1 MCANDPYT
9 SSCKRKTP
17 LLSVCLCFTP
27 LEAERCAS
35 VASSPPCGPVE
46 LPSPRAD
53 LFSCPSL
60 RRTRRDNAWSPRP
73 RSGRKPN
80 GRAAEPPPEPS
91 PSHVPR
97 CKRAISPTYAAK
109 PGLTCTATCRFLC
122 RTASDQ
128 ARRAS
133 GRWPKGASE
142 PPASFRGAGRPVLC
156 QSRFN
161 SERQPMCCKN
171 AGLAVP
177 ARSGGAFR
185 GGDKTRTGI
194 TPRRSSGRSVGR
206 DRRPPKT
213 AKPTFL
219 QHIVW
224 RSRAAEHCRAVGR
237 TAWTRIDSHDNLKA
251 APARRAAS
259 PTSIIAGGENRLP
272 PPTPNRAADFVMG
285 AILRPTRPRPAEP
298 AGRETTAEG
307 RAAASLSANGIPTAS
322 PDAHKHFT

>member
-1 MCANDPYT
+1 MR
-9 SSCKRKTP
+9 KRRIIP
-17 LLSVCLCFTP
+17 LL
-27 LEAERCAS
+27 
-35 VASSPPCGPVE
+35 VARWSSPLPGPICFHA
-46 LPSPRAD
+46 P
-53 LFSCPSL
+53 L
-60 RRTRRDNAWSPRP
+60 RRTRRDNVWSPRP
-73 RSGRKPN
+73 RSGRKLN

-91 PSHVPR
+91 PGHVPR
-97 CKRAISPTYAAK
+97 CERAISPTYAAK
-109 PGLTCTATCRFLC
+109 PGLTCTAACRFLC

-142 PPASFRGAGRPVLC
+142 PPASFRGAGRPELC

-161 SERQPMCCKN
+161 SERHTMCCKN

-185 GGDKTRTGI
+185 GGDKARTGI

-224 RSRAAEHCRAVGR
+224 RSRAAEQACAYKR
-237 TAWTRIDSHDNLKA
+237 
-251 APARRAAS
+251 
-259 PTSIIAGGENRLP
+259 
-272 PPTPNRAADFVMG
+272 
-285 AILRPTRPRPAEP
+285 
-298 AGRETTAEG
+298 
-307 RAAASLSANGIPTAS
+307 
-322 PDAHKHFT
+322 FT

>member
-1 MCANDPYT
+1 M
-9 SSCKRKTP
+9 
-17 LLSVCLCFTP
+17 
-27 LEAERCAS
+27 
-35 VASSPPCGPVE
+35 E

-91 PSHVPR
+91 PGHVPR
-97 CKRAISPTYAAK
+97 CERAISPTYAAK
-109 PGLTCTATCRFLC
+109 PGLTCTAACRFLC

-142 PPASFRGAGRPVLC
+142 PPASFRGAGRPELC

-177 ARSGGAFR
+177 ARSGDAFR
-185 GGDKTRTGI
+185 GGDKARTGI

-224 RSRAAEHCRAVGR
+224 RSRAAGHCRAVGR
-237 TAWTRIDSHDNLKA
+237 AAWTRIDSHDNQGRHSL
-251 APARRAAS
+251 PIPRLDAS
-259 PTSIIAGGENRLP
+259 ETPDGEKSIRLSFDKINPRIA
-272 PPTPNRAADFVMG
+272 MG
-285 AILRPTRPRPAEP
+285 SHLRPR
-298 AGRETTAEG
+298 
-307 RAAASLSANGIPTAS
+307 
-322 PDAHKHFT
+322 

>member
-9 SSCKRKTP
+9 SSCKRKAP

-35 VASSPPCGPVE
+35 VASSPSLWPGGAP
-46 LPSPRAD
+46 LSPGR
-53 LFSCPSL
+53 S
-60 RRTRRDNAWSPRP
+60 RRDNVWSPRP
-73 RSGRKPN
+73 RSGRKLN

-91 PSHVPR
+91 PGHVPR
-97 CKRAISPTYAAK
+97 CERAISPTYAAK
-109 PGLTCTATCRFLC
+109 PGLTCTAACRFLC

-142 PPASFRGAGRPVLC
+142 PPASFRGAGRPELC

-161 SERQPMCCKN
+161 SERHTMCCKN

-185 GGDKTRTGI
+185 GGDKARTGI

-224 RSRAAEHCRAVGR
+224 RSRAAEQACAYKR
-237 TAWTRIDSHDNLKA
+237 
-251 APARRAAS
+251 
-259 PTSIIAGGENRLP
+259 
-272 PPTPNRAADFVMG
+272 
-285 AILRPTRPRPAEP
+285 
-298 AGRETTAEG
+298 
-307 RAAASLSANGIPTAS
+307 
-322 PDAHKHFT
+322 FT

>member
-1 MCANDPYT
+1 MR
-9 SSCKRKTP
+9 KRRIIP
-17 LLSVCLCFTP
+17 LLVARWSSP
-27 LEAERCAS
+27 LPGPILFHAPRFVEPAETMHGARAHAAAERQS
-35 VASSPPCGPVE
+35 
-46 LPSPRAD
+46 
-53 LFSCPSL
+53 
-60 RRTRRDNAWSPRP
+60 
-73 RSGRKPN
+73 

>member
-1 MCANDPYT
+1 MR
-9 SSCKRKTP
+9 KRRIIP
-17 LLSVCLCFTP
+17 LLVARWSSPLPGPICFHAPRFVEPAETMHGARAHAAAARRT
-27 LEAERCAS
+27 AERQN
-35 VASSPPCGPVE
+35 
-46 LPSPRAD
+46 
-53 LFSCPSL
+53 L
-60 RRTRRDNAWSPRP
+60 RL
-73 RSGRKPN
+73 
-80 GRAAEPPPEPS
+80 EPS

-97 CKRAISPTYAAK
+97 CERAISPTYAAK
-109 PGLTCTATCRFLC
+109 PGLTCTAACRFLC

-142 PPASFRGAGRPVLC
+142 PPASFRGAGRPELC

-161 SERQPMCCKN
+161 SEHQPMCCKN

-185 GGDKTRTGI
+185 GGDKARTGI

-224 RSRAAEHCRAVGR
+224 RSRAAEQACAYKR
-237 TAWTRIDSHDNLKA
+237 
-251 APARRAAS
+251 
-259 PTSIIAGGENRLP
+259 
-272 PPTPNRAADFVMG
+272 
-285 AILRPTRPRPAEP
+285 
-298 AGRETTAEG
+298 
-307 RAAASLSANGIPTAS
+307 
-322 PDAHKHFT
+322 FT

>member
-1 MCANDPYT
+1 
-9 SSCKRKTP
+9 
-17 LLSVCLCFTP
+17 
-27 LEAERCAS
+27 
-35 VASSPPCGPVE
+35 
-46 LPSPRAD
+46 
-53 LFSCPSL
+53 
-60 RRTRRDNAWSPRP
+60 
-73 RSGRKPN
+73 
-80 GRAAEPPPEPS
+80 
-91 PSHVPR
+91 
-97 CKRAISPTYAAK
+97 
-109 PGLTCTATCRFLC
+109 
-122 RTASDQ
+122 
-128 ARRAS
+128 
-133 GRWPKGASE
+133 
-142 PPASFRGAGRPVLC
+142 
-156 QSRFN
+156 
-161 SERQPMCCKN
+161 MCCKN

-224 RSRAAEHCRAVGR
+224 RSRAAGHCRAVGR
-237 TAWTRIDSHDNLKA
+237 AAWTRIDSHDNLKA

-259 PTSIIAGGENRLP
+259 STSIIAGGENRLP

>member
-9 SSCKRKTP
+9 SSCKRKAP

-35 VASSPPCGPVE
+35 VASSPSLWPGGAP
-46 LPSPRAD
+46 LSPGRSVFMPLA
-53 LFSCPSL
+53 SSNP
-60 RRTRRDNAWSPRP
+60 PRQCMEP
-73 RSGRKPN
+73 APTQRQS

-213 AKPTFL
+213 AKPTSYGEAVRRGIAEPSEGRLGRESTPMTISKRL
-219 QHIVW
+219 Q
-224 RSRAAEHCRAVGR
+224 RAA
-237 TAWTRIDSHDNLKA
+237 
-251 APARRAAS
+251 
-259 PTSIIAGGENRLP
+259 
-272 PPTPNRAADFVMG
+272 
-285 AILRPTRPRPAEP
+285 RPRQPA
-298 AGRETTAEG
+298 
-307 RAAASLSANGIPTAS
+307 
-322 PDAHKHFT
+322 

>member
-35 VASSPPCGPVE
+35 VASSPSLWPGGAP
-46 LPSPRAD
+46 LSPGRSVFMPLA
-53 LFSCPSL
+53 SSNP
-60 RRTRRDNAWSPRP
+60 PRQCMEP
-73 RSGRKPN
+73 APTQRQS

-97 CKRAISPTYAAK
+97 CERAISPTYAAK
-109 PGLTCTATCRFLC
+109 PGLTCTAACRFLC

-142 PPASFRGAGRPVLC
+142 PPASFRGAGRPELC

-185 GGDKTRTGI
+185 GGDKARTGI

-237 TAWTRIDSHDNLKA
+237 AAWTRIDSHDNLKA

-272 PPTPNRAADFVMG
+272 PPTPNRAAVFVMG

-322 PDAHKHFT
+322 LDAHKHFT

>member
-1 MCANDPYT
+1 M
-9 SSCKRKTP
+9 
-17 LLSVCLCFTP
+17 
-27 LEAERCAS
+27 
-35 VASSPPCGPVE
+35 E

-73 RSGRKPN
+73 RSGRTPN

-97 CKRAISPTYAAK
+97 CERAISPTYAAK
-109 PGLTCTATCRFLC
+109 PGLTCTTACRFLC

-142 PPASFRGAGRPVLC
+142 PPASFRGAGRPELC

-185 GGDKTRTGI
+185 GGDKARAGI

-224 RSRAAEHCRAVGR
+224 RSRAAEQACAYKR
-237 TAWTRIDSHDNLKA
+237 
-251 APARRAAS
+251 
-259 PTSIIAGGENRLP
+259 
-272 PPTPNRAADFVMG
+272 
-285 AILRPTRPRPAEP
+285 
-298 AGRETTAEG
+298 
-307 RAAASLSANGIPTAS
+307 
-322 PDAHKHFT
+322 FT